1 MVRNAGLGLTLTLTV
16 LRYGV
21 EVVQYYSTPY
31 RDRQNPEMAIRNN
44 IARNNISSQQIF
56 PILFDQF

>member
-1 MVRNAGLGLTLTLTV
+1 MIVF
-16 LRYGV
+16 RYGI

-44 IARNNISSQQIF
+44 IAHNNISCRNIF
-56 PILFDQF
+56 LILFE